1 MKKFFIGLFCLIGL
15 IATINF
21 LNKKPSVKDVTD
33 TVTKSTAEALAST
46 INFASA
52 SAQKINE
59 IAQNS
64 IQKDTIQITD
74 STNINDVIKNIE
86 IKLK

>member
-1 MKKFFIGLFCLIGL
+1 MKKTFIALFCIIGL

-21 LNKKPSVKDVTD
+21 LNKKPSVKDVKD
-33 TVTKSTAEALAST
+33 TVTQSTAEALAST

-64 IQKDTIQITD
+64 IQHDTLVVEDTTNLKKLIIQ
-74 STNINDVIKNIE
+74 
-86 IKLK
+86 KLN